1 MPMRAHLSRRTFL
14 ATSAALPAALASAVG
29 LGRPRAPVDRL
40 GEPATGAMGSLN
52 APQRAAEGARL
63 KLSLN
68 AYSFVEMLDANAKDA
83 TKGIDLFGVCDFCA
97 KHGFDAVDATGYFF
111 PGYPNAPADAY
122 LVKLKRHV
130 FDLGLEL
137 SGTGVRND
145 FTTAD
150 AKVRAE
156 GVQRVKTWIEVA
168 AKLGAPTVR
177 AFAESQAPFRNWR
190 DASANAPRETVE
202 RWAAEALHECAEHGE
217 RYGVIVAVQ
226 NHADFITT
234 GAEHVSLLRRVSH
247 PWCRAMVD
255 TGSYL
260 TDDPYVDIAL
270 AAPWAVN
277 WQVKET
283 TRSRLD
289 SPRLD
294 LTRFVR
300 IARRTGYRGYLP
312 IETLRM
318 GRADYDSFV
327 EIPRMLDRL
336 RAAIA
341 ETERG

>member
-1 MPMRAHLSRRTFL
+1 MRALFDRRRFL
-14 ATSAALPAALASAVG
+14 ATSAALPAGLGAAIG
-29 LGRPRAPVDRL
+29 LGRAQSVAGPPDH
-40 GEPATGAMGSLN
+40 
-52 APQRAAEGARL
+52 AAAGARL
-63 KLSLN
+63 KPSLN
-68 AYSFVEMLDANAKDA
+68 AFSFVELLDANAKDA

-97 KHGFDAVDATGYFF
+97 KHDFDAVDVTGYFF
-111 PGYPNAPADAY
+111 PGYPGAPSDRY
-122 LVKLKRHV
+122 LVKLKRHA

-156 GVQRVKTWIEVA
+156 GVERVKTWIEVA

-177 AFAESQAPFRNWR
+177 AFADSQAPFKNWR
-190 DASANAPRETVE
+190 DASGNAPRETVE

-217 RYGVIVAVQ
+217 QYGVIVAVQ
-226 NHADFITT
+226 NHADFIST
-234 GAEHVSLLRRVSH
+234 GPQHVSLIERVNH

-260 TDDPYVDIAL
+260 TDDPYADIAL
-270 AAPWAVN
+270 AAPYAVN

-294 LTRFVR
+294 MNRFVS
-300 IARRTGYRGYLP
+300 IVRRAGYRGYLP

-318 GRADYDSFV
+318 GRTDYDSFV
-327 EIPRMLDRL
+327 EIPRMLAGL

-341 ETERG
+341 G

>member
-1 MPMRAHLSRRTFL
+1 MRALFDRRRFL
-14 ATSAALPAALASAVG
+14 ATSAALPAGLGAAIG
-29 LGRPRAPVDRL
+29 LGRAQSVAGPPDH
-40 GEPATGAMGSLN
+40 
-52 APQRAAEGARL
+52 AAAGARL
-63 KLSLN
+63 KPSLN
-68 AYSFVEMLDANAKDA
+68 AFSFVELLDANAKDA

-97 KHGFDAVDATGYFF
+97 KHDFDAVDVTGYFF
-111 PGYPNAPADAY
+111 PGYPGAPSDRY
-122 LVKLKRHV
+122 LVKLKRHA

-177 AFAESQAPFRNWR
+177 AFADSQAPFKNWR
-190 DASANAPRETVE
+190 EASGNAPRETVE

-217 RYGVIVAVQ
+217 QYGVIVAVQ
-226 NHADFITT
+226 NHADFIST
-234 GAEHVSLLRRVSH
+234 GPQHVSLIERVNH

-260 TDDPYVDIAL
+260 TDDPYADLAL
-270 AAPWAVN
+270 AAPYAVN

-294 LTRFVR
+294 MNRFVS
-300 IARRTGYRGYLP
+300 IVRRAGYRGYLP

-318 GRADYDSFV
+318 GRTDYDSFV
-327 EIPRMLDRL
+327 EIPRMLAGL

-341 ETERG
+341 G